1 MKEEVKNKIEQALFD
16 FYMEAD
22 KDSITQYLRENNQDT
37 AEYEKK
43 KKQLLFL
50 AKATANK
57 KQNEHLLALAAKFEE
72 ALRLNIEKPVAML
85 RQLIQEKQWL
95 ALNRN
100 LNMLTKENIIEI
112 IKDKNLVELLEQLE
126 SQMKNEND

>member
-22 KDSITQYLRENNQDT
+22 KDFITQHLKENNQDT
-37 AEYEKK
+37 TEYEKK

-57 KQNEHLLALAAKFEE
+57 KQNEYLLALASKFEE
-72 ALRLNIEKPVAML
+72 ALRLNIEKPIAML
-85 RQLIQEKQWL
+85 KQLIQEKPLL

-100 LNMLTKENIIEI
+100 LNKLTKENIIEI

>member
-22 KDSITQYLRENNQDT
+22 KDSITQYLRENNHDT

-50 AKATANK
+50 AKAIANK
-57 KQNEHLLALAAKFEE
+57 RQNEYLLALATKFEE

-85 RQLIQEKQWL
+85 KQLIQEKQL
-95 ALNRN
+95 LTLNRN
-100 LNMLTKENIIEI
+100 LNKLTKENIIEI